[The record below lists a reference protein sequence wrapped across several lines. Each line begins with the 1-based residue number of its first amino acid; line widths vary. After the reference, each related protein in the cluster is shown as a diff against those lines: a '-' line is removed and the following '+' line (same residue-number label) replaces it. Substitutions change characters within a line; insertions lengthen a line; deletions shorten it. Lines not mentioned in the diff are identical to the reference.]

1 MSLETAV
8 EVLERK
14 RSKPAGGKGRGWGRG
29 KKKSDAEAGDADAD
43 DKSAKASEEKKDAA
57 APAAKR
63 PPSAYLLYCA
73 EARETLPQGLKVS
86 EQAKTLGAQWKALG
100 EEEKARFQA
109 QAAEAKESAAAA
121 APAAKAKTK
130 AKRPPRRTSC
140 TAQRPGGALPEGMKV
155 PEQAKMLGAQWKAL
169 GEEEKAR
176 FQAQAAEAK
185 EAAGVA

>member
-1 MSLETAV
+1 M
-8 EVLERK
+8 
-14 RSKPAGGKGRGWGRG
+14 
-29 KKKSDAEAGDADAD
+29 
-43 DKSAKASEEKKDAA
+43 
-57 APAAKR
+57 
-63 PPSAYLLYCA
+63 
-73 EARETLPQGLKVS
+73 S

-130 AKRPPRRTSC
+130 AKRPPSAYLLYCAEAR
-140 TAQRPGGALPEGMKV
+140 GALPEGMKV

-185 EAAGVA
+185 EAAAGVA